1 MRNLKRVLSLVLAS
15 IMLVGMMV
23 VGASAVDTYNDFND
37 KDEIVNKDAVSLLV
51 TLNVINGKEDGSHFD
66 PTGNVTRA
74 EMAKMISVIL
84 NRGADINSQYA
95 TLNNGLT
102 DVANNWA
109 VGHINYCYSLDIIAG
124 RGDGKF
130 DPTANVT
137 AVEAAKMLLS
147 AAGYDASIE
156 GMVGPNW
163 DTNTAGLASRLGI
176 FDNFEKDIT
185 LSLNRDDA
193 ALLIYNFLDIEM
205 IQSYEN
211 GYAIAFADSR
221 TVLSFAYGVIKVQGV
236 VVANEWATVNSP
248 DGDDALR
255 AGMTTI
261 WNGDGIFSTTTNTQ
275 TNGGNDGLTAAERAL
290 RTGTFKVSTPEDY
303 LGKSVT
309 IYIRKTTILA
319 DSAVYGQ
326 PVLTDDNIVIETGAQ
341 VKEGERTVSGTLKK
355 LLSENNLTLS
365 TKKDESTLYFHNY
378 DEYLPTDKVFTDED
392 QMNSLYNAKGAT
404 LTIIDNNGD
413 GVVDFVLSKEKTLS
427 QVSSYSE
434 RNESMNIRGIPGSLD
449 FKELVGH
456 EDMEKDDILFYVQ
469 YGGRTYVEAP
479 KTITGEMEL
488 YNVRGDEKYIKVE
501 GEKYEEDD
509 LKVAA
514 NTDPSKFYVIGCEKF
529 TTPDGKTEGTDAEK
543 TLKGV
548 EFDSTYEF
556 FLDDYNNITAFRLVE
571 GTPAKYALVL
581 NSAFSTNGLKT
592 TADLELLLADGTKS
606 TYALDW
612 DASVKNIRSALNDS
626 KDINGDPIPAPA
638 KYPDGTTPTASAYD
652 SVKGEWSSS
661 GAAEY
666 LKKLVGSDDGRWVTG
681 SGTGNREPDYP
692 LAGAFKGN
700 LITYTLN
707 ENNVATVGLPVLTEG
722 QRVVDGE
729 VVTKQAPP
737 AVNHSLISSE
747 LEKGDVDIY
756 VDHDG
761 QANGVTAFDN
771 INDYGIDADTV
782 IFYYNDDG
790 TGAVRIG
797 YDEMARSVKAGDA
810 VSLVAKKGDTD
821 VAAAILIYPT
831 EKVKFGTDN
840 YVFVMREYNKVG
852 SEYRFNVVDKEGNV
866 TEVKAKSSAKDVA
879 DALNDLNT
887 GKTDPKMNSHRE
899 GLLYIMNTDGDYVT
913 FSKPKEYNAADHTV
927 VYGVVRFEKDSSRYV
942 NIYPNYKVVGDDK
955 DTVEITDESV
965 YLRLPVRS
973 LDNVFD
979 VDTLRVTDDKAVTT
993 KLDNGMLVAIAYDK
1007 DGNNRT
1013 IIGAYVE
1020 EFYKMDVDDTPAP
1033 APIVEGV
1040 FVDLSDPTDV
1050 EVYHTAA
1057 TISDDE
1063 ALAAIESALLKA
1075 DGITGI
1081 GNKSVNSNGDYVFTV
1096 TTKSGFDKTYVYQ
1109 GTETQVYTGKI
1120 NNVDVFVPLASGNEF
1135 INTAQKQSD
1144 CSTLTVTGTYAYGKL
1159 DSDDTA
1165 DYYETTRT
1173 DAITGNGFELE
1184 TGYYK
1189 VTAGTDAL
1197 NDGTNDVLTVAWTI
1211 GGKAVDSGDDAYVK
1225 TGAAIKATLTPTA
1238 DYPNTNAAGATNSK
1252 TDEITAELPTGTPDT
1267 GATFSGM
1274 TAAQGTAADG
1284 VLTMGDNQSTANM
1297 IITVTFTAV
1306 GNADCAPEVTFT
1318 KAN

>member
-514 NTDPSKFYVIGCEKF
+514 NTDPSKFYVIGCEKA
-529 TTPDGKTEGTDAEK
+529 TTPDGKISATEAEN
-543 TLKGV
+543 TLKGL

-556 FLDDYNNITAFRLVE
+556 FLDDYNNVTAFRLVE

-581 NSAFSTNGLKT
+581 DSAFSTNGLKT
-592 TADLELLLADGTKS
+592 TGDVKLLLPDNTTS
-606 TYALDW
+606 TYTLDW
-612 DASVKNIRSALNDS
+612 SASVKNIRTHLNDM
-626 KDINGDPIPAPA
+626 DPISNKDPYGDTVSDTTLF
-638 KYPDGTTPTASAYD
+638 KDGKWTEA
-652 SVKGEWSSS
+652 
-661 GAAEY
+661 GAADY
-666 LKKLVGSDDGRWVTG
+666 LKKLLGTDDGRQG
-681 SGTGNREPDYP
+681 DNQPYEA
-692 LAGAFKGN
+692 AGEFKGN
-700 LITYTLN
+700 LVTYSVN
-707 ENNVATVGLPVLTEG
+707 ENNAVTIGLPVLALG
-722 QRVVDGE
+722 QLVSKAVVN
-729 VVTKQAPP
+729 TTAPTATPDP
-737 AVNHSLISSE
+737 ARHDVLKVD
-747 LEKGDVDIY
+747 LAKGDVELTATDYGPY
-756 VDHDG
+756 VAG
-761 QANGVTAFDN
+761 TTNAETKIDN
-771 INDYGIDADTV
+771 VQFGIDADTV
-782 IFYYNDDG
+782 VFYYHKDG
-790 TGAVRIG
+790 SSARIG
-797 YDEMARSVKAGDA
+797 YDEMARLVEDGTA
-810 VSLVAKKGDTD
+810 VTVVAKKGDTD
-821 VAAAILIYPT
+821 VAAAILLYPT
-831 EKVKFGTDN
+831 TAVKFGTDN
-840 YVFVMREYNKVG
+840 YVYVLREYNKVG

-866 TEVKAKSSAKDVA
+866 TEVKAKSSQDDVA
-879 DALNDLNT
+879 KKLNALNVENA
-887 GKTDPKMNSHRE
+887 KMDCNRE
-899 GLLYIMNTDGDYVT
+899 GLLYIMNMNG
-913 FSKPKEYNAADHTV
+913 EYAEFDEPDAYNTGDHTV
-927 VYGVVRFEKDSSRYV
+927 VYGVVRFEKDSTRYV
-942 NIYPNYKVVGDDK
+942 RIYTDYEVVGADK
-955 DTVEITDESV
+955 DTVEINEAGPS
-965 YLRLPVRS
+965 LRLPVRS

-1007 DGNNRT
+1007 DSNNRT

-1020 EFYKMDVDDTPAP
+1020 EFYKMDVDDGAQTPLPPVDGVYADISTNTAVKVYYTGDTAP
-1033 APIVEGV
+1033 
-1040 FVDLSDPTDV
+1040 
-1050 EVYHTAA
+1050 
-1057 TISDDE
+1057 SDDE
-1063 ALAAIESALLKA
+1063 ALAEIEKKLEA
-1075 DGITGI
+1075 DSSIVEITNRAVSG
-1081 GNKSVNSNGDYVFTV
+1081 GKYVFTV
-1096 TTKSGFDKTYVYQ
+1096 KMKSGFTKD
-1109 GTETQVYTGKI
+1109 YTFDPASGKI
-1120 NNVDVFVPLASGNEF
+1120 ATYSGKLNNVDVLVPVDAVSGNLVKNAVKVSDLTSVGSLTGEYVVGKKDGEAGTAETQEAK
-1135 INTAQKQSD
+1135 NTAVVTGDGFVLEDGYYEVAAVTEATTGTVATYAGTITLTAPDAAIYVKAGQDITVTAKATANASTTATTGITV
-1144 CSTLTVTGTYAYGKL
+1144 TLTVTGGGTPGGTKTIAFTQDELKAGAEK
-1159 DSDDTA
+1159 S
-1165 DYYETTRT
+1165 TT
-1173 DAITGNGFELE
+1173 I
-1184 TGYYK
+1184 
-1189 VTAGTDAL
+1189 
-1197 NDGTNDVLTVAWTI
+1197 TI
-1211 GGKAVDSGDDAYVK
+1211 GG
-1225 TGAAIKATLTPTA
+1225 TAT
-1238 DYPNTNAAGATNSK
+1238 D
-1252 TDEITAELPTGTPDT
+1252 ITAIEGAITATP
-1267 GATFSGM
+1267 
-1274 TAAQGTAADG
+1274 
-1284 VLTMGDNQSTANM
+1284 
-1297 IITVTFTAV
+1297 
-1306 GNADCAPEVTFT
+1306 
-1318 KAN
+1318 

>member
-514 NTDPSKFYVIGCEKF
+514 NTDPSKFYVIGCEKA
-529 TTPDGKTEGTDAEK
+529 TTPDGKISATEAEN
-543 TLKGV
+543 TLKGL

-556 FLDDYNNITAFRLVE
+556 FLDDYNNVTAFRLVE

-581 NSAFSTNGLKT
+581 DSAFSTNGLKT
-592 TADLELLLADGTKS
+592 TGDVKLLLPDNTTS
-606 TYALDW
+606 TYTMDW
-612 DASVKNIRSALNDS
+612 SASVKKIKDFMNDNE
-626 KDINGDPIPAPA
+626 ILQPGDVTF
-638 KYPDGTTPTASAYD
+638 DDWTD
-652 SVKGEWSSS
+652 SD
-661 GAAEY
+661 ATEY
-666 LKKLVGSDDGRWVTG
+666 LKNLLGTNDGRQ
-681 SGTGNREPDYP
+681 GTVEKYP
-692 LAGAFKGN
+692 AAGQFKGN
-700 LITYTLN
+700 LVTYSVN
-707 ENNVATVGLPVLTEG
+707 ENDTVTIGLPELSLG
-722 QRVVDGE
+722 QLVENAV
-729 VVTKQAPP
+729 VVTATPDPTSNP
-737 AVNHSLISSE
+737 ADPDLHDTLKGD
-747 LEKGDVDIY
+747 LAKGDVDLVANNY
-756 VDHDG
+756 THEDDG
-761 QANGVTAFDN
+761 STSRTDAEF
-771 INDYGIDADTV
+771 GIDADTV
-782 IFYYNDDG
+782 IFYYHKDG
-790 TGAVRIG
+790 SSARVG
-797 YDEMARSVKAGDA
+797 YDEMARLVKDNTP

-821 VAAAILIYPT
+821 VAAAILLYP
-831 EKVKFGTDN
+831 KDPVKFGTDN
-840 YVFVMREYNKVG
+840 YVYVLREYNKVG

-866 TEVKAKSSAKDVA
+866 TEVKAKSGQSDVA
-879 DALNDLNT
+879 TELNKLN
-887 GKTDPKMNSHRE
+887 KNNSTMDSNRE
-899 GLLYIMNTDGDYVT
+899 GLLYIMNMNGDYAEFT
-913 FSKPKEYNAADHTV
+913 EPKKYSATDHTV
-927 VYGVVRFEKDSSRYV
+927 IYGVVRFEKDSTRYV
-942 NIYPNYKVVGDDK
+942 RVYTDYEVVGDDK
-955 DTVEITDESV
+955 DTVVINENGPS
-965 YLRLPVRS
+965 LRLPVRS
-973 LDNVFD
+973 VDNIFD

-1007 DGNNRT
+1007 DSNNRT

-1020 EFYKMDVDDTPAP
+1020 EFYKMDVDDSNAP

-1040 FVDLSDPTDV
+1040 YADISTNSAVKVYYTGDTAPTD
-1050 EVYHTAA
+1050 E
-1057 TISDDE
+1057 E
-1063 ALAAIESALLKA
+1063 ALAEIEKALEA
-1075 DGITGI
+1075 D
-1081 GNKSVNSNGDYVFTV
+1081 NSVVKIKDRQVDSNGYYVFTV
-1096 TTKSGFDKTYVYQ
+1096 ETKSGFDKKFTFNPAAANKIPVYS
-1109 GTETQVYTGKI
+1109 GKL
-1120 NNVDVFVPLASGNEF
+1120 NNVDVLVPVDAVNGNLVKNAVKASDLKPV
-1135 INTAQKQSD
+1135 AA
-1144 CSTLTVTGTYAYGKL
+1144 LTGAWVIGKNAAN
-1159 DSDDTA
+1159 DNVQTPKAPNAANVAGD
-1165 DYYETTRT
+1165 
-1173 DAITGNGFELE
+1173 GFDLKD
-1184 TGYYK
+1184 GYYK
-1189 VTAGTDAL
+1189 VDMATSAMAAGSATTGYNGTITLTAPDA
-1197 NDGTNDVLTVAWTI
+1197 AI
-1211 GGKAVDSGDDAYVK
+1211 YVK
-1225 TGAAIKATLTPTA
+1225 AGEDITVSATATAEAGHTCANGVTITLAVTGGGTPTGTTTIIFTA
-1238 DYPNTNAAGATNSK
+1238 AELTAGATKS
-1252 TDEITAELPTGTPDT
+1252 TTIQIA
-1267 GATFSGM
+1267 
-1274 TAAQGTAADG
+1274 GTAADITKIEG
-1284 VLTMGDNQSTANM
+1284 TAAV
-1297 IITVTFTAV
+1297 TVV
-1306 GNADCAPEVTFT
+1306 P
-1318 KAN
+1318 

>member
-514 NTDPSKFYVIGCEKF
+514 NTDPSKFYVVGCEKF

-581 NSAFSTNGLKT
+581 DSAFSTNGLKT
-592 TADLELLLADGTKS
+592 TGDVKLLLPDNTTS
-606 TYALDW
+606 TYTLDW
-612 DASVKNIRSALNDS
+612 SASVKNIRTHLNDM
-626 KDINGDPIPAPA
+626 DPISNKDPYGDTVRDTTLF
-638 KYPDGTTPTASAYD
+638 KDGKWTEA
-652 SVKGEWSSS
+652 
-661 GAAEY
+661 GAADY
-666 LKKLVGSDDGRWVTG
+666 LKKLLGTDDGRQG
-681 SGTGNREPDYP
+681 DNQPYEA
-692 LAGAFKGN
+692 AGEFKGN
-700 LITYTLN
+700 LVTYSVN
-707 ENNVATVGLPVLTEG
+707 ENNAVTIGLPVLALG
-722 QRVVDGE
+722 QLVSKAVVNTTAPTAAPNPARHDVLE
-729 VVTKQAPP
+729 VDLA
-737 AVNHSLISSE
+737 
-747 LEKGDVDIY
+747 KGDVELTATDY
-756 VDHDG
+756 GPFDGAAETEVDNV
-761 QANGVTAFDN
+761 QF
-771 INDYGIDADTV
+771 GIDADTV
-782 IFYYNDDG
+782 VFYYHKDG
-790 TGAVRIG
+790 SSARIG
-797 YDEMARSVKAGDA
+797 YDEMARLVEDGTA
-810 VSLVAKKGDTD
+810 VTVVAKKGDTD
-821 VAAAILIYPT
+821 VAAAILLYPT
-831 EKVKFGTDN
+831 TAVKFGTDN
-840 YVFVMREYNKVG
+840 YVYVLREYNKVG

-866 TEVKAKSSAKDVA
+866 TEVKAKSGQSDVA
-879 DALNDLNT
+879 TELNKLN
-887 GKTDPKMNSHRE
+887 KNNSTMDSNRE
-899 GLLYIMNTDGDYVT
+899 GLLYIMNMNGEYAE
-913 FSKPKEYNAADHTV
+913 FEKPDAYNTGDHTV
-927 VYGVVRFEKDSSRYV
+927 VYGVVRFEKDSTRYV
-942 NIYPNYKVVGDDK
+942 RIYTDYEVVGDDK
-955 DTVEITDESV
+955 DTVVINENSPS
-965 YLRLPVRS
+965 LRLPVRS
-973 LDNVFD
+973 VDNIFD

-1007 DGNNRT
+1007 DSNNRT

-1020 EFYKMDVDDTPAP
+1020 EFYKMDVEDEDPAP
-1033 APIVEGV
+1033 APTGNTS
-1040 FVDLSDPTDV
+1040 VDLSDPDNVKVLYKAGTTPLTLEQALVLIEQELEGSYKDFTKTYNNTTKKYTFEGTNKTTGFKASFV
-1050 EVYHTAA
+1050 FDGNTA
-1057 TISDDE
+1057 
-1063 ALAAIESALLKA
+1063 
-1075 DGITGI
+1075 
-1081 GNKSVNSNGDYVFTV
+1081 TV
-1096 TTKSGFDKTYVYQ
+1096 TTNERDGYANIDEAYVGLLNGEEYFAVKNSSTGTATAITAAGSAWYGRLNGTAAKAFSTTMSVVVAGNDFDVEDNYWTITAGTVTNGGITTGPTITAAVKNGPVYVKN
-1109 GTETQVYTGKI
+1109 GTENAKV
-1120 NNVDVFVPLASGNEF
+1120 
-1135 INTAQKQSD
+1135 
-1144 CSTLTVTGTYAYGKL
+1144 TLTFKV
-1159 DSDDTA
+1159 
-1165 DYYETTRT
+1165 T
-1173 DAITGNGFELE
+1173 DAAVDAGQGITVKATTTGVTPSTATALFEASANVNTE
-1184 TGYYK
+1184 ADVEFTIAK
-1189 VTAGTDAL
+1189 VTASVAIATTVEDA
-1197 NDGTNDVLTVAWTI
+1197 T
-1211 GGKAVDSGDDAYVK
+1211 
-1225 TGAAIKATLTPTA
+1225 
-1238 DYPNTNAAGATNSK
+1238 
-1252 TDEITAELPTGTPDT
+1252 
-1267 GATFSGM
+1267 
-1274 TAAQGTAADG
+1274 
-1284 VLTMGDNQSTANM
+1284 
-1297 IITVTFTAV
+1297 
-1306 GNADCAPEVTFT
+1306 
-1318 KAN
+1318 

>member
-514 NTDPSKFYVIGCEKF
+514 NTDPSKFYVIGCEKA
-529 TTPDGKTEGTDAEK
+529 TTPDGKISATEAEN
-543 TLKGV
+543 TLKGL

-556 FLDDYNNITAFRLVE
+556 FLDDYNNVTAFRLVE

-581 NSAFSTNGLKT
+581 DSAFSTNGLKT

-612 DASVKNIRSALNDS
+612 SASVKNIRSFLNGI
-626 KDINGDPIPAPA
+626 KDANGNPAIPTTW
-638 KYPDGTTPTASAYD
+638 PDGSDASGD
-652 SVKGEWSSS
+652 LDDGEWTSD

-666 LKKLVGSDDGRWVTG
+666 LKKLIGSDDGRWSTTNG
-681 SGTGNREPDYP
+681 GANKPDYP
-692 LAGAFKGN
+692 LAGQFKGN
-700 LITYTLN
+700 LITYTRD
-707 ENNVATVGLPVLTEG
+707 EESEKITITLPALVEG
-722 QRVVDGE
+722 QLVKEGVPA
-729 VVTKQAPP
+729 KLQANG
-737 AVNHSLISSE
+737 NHSAIFSE
-747 LEKGDVDIY
+747 LEKGDVDIF

-761 QANGVTAFDN
+761 LTTGQTVADLTKDS
-771 INDYGIDADTV
+771 DYGIDADTV
-782 IFYYNDDG
+782 IFYYNTDG
-790 TGAVRIG
+790 SGAVRVG

-840 YVFVMREYNKVG
+840 YVYVLREYNKVG

-866 TEVKAKSSAKDVA
+866 TEVKAKSTAKDLA

-899 GLLYIMNTDGDYVT
+899 GLLRIMNTDGDYVT

-1020 EFYKMDVDDTPAP
+1020 EFYKMDVDDAP
-1033 APIVEGV
+1033 APTPPVDGV
-1040 FVDLSDPTDV
+1040 YADISTNTAVKVYYTGDTAPT
-1050 EVYHTAA
+1050 
-1057 TISDDE
+1057 DDE
-1063 ALAAIESALLKA
+1063 ALAEIEKKLEA
-1075 DGITGI
+1075 DSSIVEIKDRTVTG
-1081 GNKSVNSNGDYVFTV
+1081 GKYVFTV
-1096 TTKSGFDKTYVYQ
+1096 KMKSGFTKDYTFDPATGKIATYSGKLNNVDALIPVADKDDIDGNVLKVEDLTAFAALEGAWVVGKKDANTASTQQDMTDDIAVTGDGFVLEDGYYKVTLDSIAAIT
-1109 GTETQVYTGKI
+1109 GTPTNNGTFTGKI
-1120 NNVDVFVPLASGNEF
+1120 NNEAGPIYVKD
-1135 INTAQKQSD
+1135 TK
-1144 CSTLTVTGTYAYGKL
+1144 TVTLEVAYSKDVAATHKIQLAVAADQGTI
-1159 DSDDTA
+1159 
-1165 DYYETTRT
+1165 TT
-1173 DAITGNGFELE
+1173 
-1184 TGYYK
+1184 
-1189 VTAGTDAL
+1189 
-1197 NDGTNDVLTVAWTI
+1197 
-1211 GGKAVDSGDDAYVK
+1211 
-1225 TGAAIKATLTPTA
+1225 P
-1238 DYPNTNAAGATNSK
+1238 AAGAQDAIAASTPVA
-1252 TDEITAELPTGTPDT
+1252 TAK
-1267 GATFSGM
+1267 AT
-1274 TAAQGTAADG
+1274 
-1284 VLTMGDNQSTANM
+1284 
-1297 IITVTFTAV
+1297 ITVTFNANIAADTTITVTATEATV
-1306 GNADCAPEVTFT
+1306 
-1318 KAN
+1318 

>member
-514 NTDPSKFYVIGCEKF
+514 NTDPSKFYVVGCEKF

-612 DASVKNIRSALNDS
+612 SASVKNIRSFLNGI
-626 KDINGDPIPAPA
+626 KDANGDPAIPTTW
-638 KYPDGTTPTASAYD
+638 PDGTSASGD
-652 SVKGEWSSS
+652 LDEHGEWTSD

-666 LKKLVGSDDGRWVTG
+666 LKKLIGSDDGRWSTTNG
-681 SGTGNREPDYP
+681 GANKPDYP
-692 LAGAFKGN
+692 LAGQFKGN
-700 LITYTLN
+700 LITYTRD
-707 ENNVATVGLPVLTEG
+707 EESEKITITLPALVEG
-722 QRVVDGE
+722 QRVKEGVP
-729 VVTKQAPP
+729 VKLQANG
-737 AVNHSLISSE
+737 NHSAIFSE
-747 LEKGDVDIY
+747 LEKGDVDIF
-756 VDHDG
+756 VDHTGLTTG
-761 QANGVTAFDN
+761 QTVADLTND
-771 INDYGIDADTV
+771 NDYGIDADTV
-782 IFYYNDDG
+782 IFYYNTDG
-790 TGAVRIG
+790 SGAVRVG

-840 YVFVMREYNKVG
+840 YVYVLREYNKVG

-866 TEVKAKSSAKDVA
+866 TEVKAKSTAKDLA

-899 GLLYIMNTDGDYVT
+899 GLLRIMNTDGDYVT
-913 FSKPKEYNAADHTV
+913 FSKPKEYKAADHTV

-1040 FVDLSDPTDV
+1040 FVDLSDPADV
-1050 EVYHTAA
+1050 KVNHTAA

-1081 GNKSVNSNGDYVFTV
+1081 GSKSVNSNGDYVFTV
-1096 TTKSGFDKTYVYQ
+1096 TTKSGFDKTYVYK

-1159 DSDDTA
+1159 DSDGTA

-1173 DAITGNGFELE
+1173 NAITGNGFELE

-1189 VTAGTDAL
+1189 VTLAAIDDITNGT
-1197 NDGTNDVLTVAWTI
+1197 NDGTFTGKINGEVGPIYVKDTKKVTLEVTYS
-1211 GGKAVDSGDDAYVK
+1211 KAVDASKKIQLEVTADQGTITAPTAGAHDAIAEGTPVA
-1225 TGAAIKATLTPTA
+1225 TAKAT
-1238 DYPNTNAAGATNSK
+1238 
-1252 TDEITAELPTGTPDT
+1252 
-1267 GATFSGM
+1267 
-1274 TAAQGTAADG
+1274 
-1284 VLTMGDNQSTANM
+1284 
-1297 IITVTFTAV
+1297 ITVTFSA
-1306 GNADCAPEVTFT
+1306 NIAADTTITVAASEV
-1318 KAN
+1318 AI

>member
-514 NTDPSKFYVIGCEKF
+514 NTDPSKFYVIGCEKA
-529 TTPDGKTEGTDAEK
+529 TTPDGKISATEAEN
-543 TLKGV
+543 TLKGL

-556 FLDDYNNITAFRLVE
+556 FLDDYNNVTAFRLVE

-592 TADLELLLADGTKS
+592 TGDVKLLLPDNTTS
-606 TYALDW
+606 TYAIDW
-612 DASVKNIRSALNDS
+612 DASVKNIRSALNDA
-626 KDINGDPIPAPA
+626 KDANGDPAIPTT
-638 KYPDGTTPTASAYD
+638 YPDGTSGTAGMD
-652 SVKGEWSSS
+652 SGKWTES

-666 LKKLVGSDDGRWVTG
+666 LKKLLGTDDGRQ
-681 SGTGNREPDYP
+681 GNQQPYP
-692 LAGAFKGN
+692 AAGQFKGN
-700 LITYTLN
+700 LVTYSVN
-707 ENNVATVGLPVLTEG
+707 ENDTVTIGLPVLALG
-722 QRVVDGE
+722 QLVSKAVVN
-729 VVTKQAPP
+729 TTAPTATSDP
-737 AVNHSLISSE
+737 ARHDVLKVD
-747 LEKGDVDIY
+747 LAKGDVELTATDY
-756 VDHDG
+756 GPFDGAAETKVDNV
-761 QANGVTAFDN
+761 QF
-771 INDYGIDADTV
+771 GIDADTV
-782 IFYYNDDG
+782 VFYYHKDG
-790 TGAVRIG
+790 SSARIG
-797 YDEMARSVKAGDA
+797 YDEMARLVEDGTA
-810 VSLVAKKGDTD
+810 VTVVAKKGDTD
-821 VAAAILIYPT
+821 VAAAILLYPST
-831 EKVKFGTDN
+831 AVKFGTDN
-840 YVFVMREYNKVG
+840 YVYVLREYNKVG

-866 TEVKAKSSAKDVA
+866 TEVKAKSGQSDVA
-879 DALNDLNT
+879 TELNKLN
-887 GKTDPKMNSHRE
+887 KNNSTMDSNRE
-899 GLLYIMNTDGDYVT
+899 GLLYIMNMNGEYAE
-913 FSKPKEYNAADHTV
+913 FEKPDAYNSGDHTV
-927 VYGVVRFEKDSSRYV
+927 VYGVVRFEKDSTRYV
-942 NIYPNYKVVGDDK
+942 RIYTDYEVVGDDK
-955 DTVEITDESV
+955 DTVVINENGPS
-965 YLRLPVRS
+965 LRLPVRS
-973 LDNVFD
+973 VDNIFD

-1007 DGNNRT
+1007 DSNNRT

-1020 EFYKMDVDDTPAP
+1020 EFYKMDVDENDGP

-1040 FVDLSDPTDV
+1040 FVDLNDPTDV
-1050 EVYHTAA
+1050 QVYHTAA
-1057 TISDDE
+1057 SISEPD
-1063 ALAAIESALLKA
+1063 ALAAIENALLA
-1075 DGITGI
+1075 DSNITEITG
-1081 GNKSVNSNGDYVFTV
+1081 KTFDSQNSAFVFTV
-1096 TTKSGFDKTYVYQ
+1096 MTKSGFTKNYIYA
-1109 GTETQVYTGKI
+1109 ETGSTAKVFTGKLDD
-1120 NNVDVFVPLASGNEF
+1120 VDVFVPYVDGSSEF
-1135 INTAQKQSD
+1135 LNTALKQSN
-1144 CSTLTVTGTYAYGKL
+1144 CTAYT
-1159 DSDDTA
+1159 S
-1165 DYYETTRT
+1165 
-1173 DAITGNGFELE
+1173 TGNFAKGDLNGTAGNYDIDATDKVTESGFDLE
-1184 TGYYK
+1184 TGYYEVAA
-1189 VTAGTDAL
+1189 VTGTLTASTTTGYT
-1197 NDGTNDVLTVAWTI
+1197 GTITLTAPNAAT
-1211 GGKAVDSGDDAYVK
+1211 YVK
-1225 TGAAIKATLTPTA
+1225 AGDNITVSATAPAQAGHTCADGVTITLTITGGGTPTGTAKILFTAA
-1238 DYPNTNAAGATNSK
+1238 DLTAGATKS
-1252 TDEITAELPTGTPDT
+1252 TTIQIA
-1267 GATFSGM
+1267 
-1274 TAAQGTAADG
+1274 GTAADITG
-1284 VLTMGDNQSTANM
+1284 ITGAA
-1297 IITVTFTAV
+1297 TVTV
-1306 GNADCAPEVTFT
+1306 P
-1318 KAN
+1318 

>member
-514 NTDPSKFYVIGCEKF
+514 NTDPSKFYVIGCEKA
-529 TTPDGKTEGTDAEK
+529 TTPDGKISATEAEN
-543 TLKGV
+543 TLKGL

-556 FLDDYNNITAFRLVE
+556 FLDDYNNVTAFRLVE

-581 NSAFSTNGLKT
+581 DSAFSTNGLKT
-592 TADLELLLADGTKS
+592 TGDVKLLLPDNTTS
-606 TYALDW
+606 TYTLDW
-612 DASVKNIRSALNDS
+612 SASVKNIRTHLNDM
-626 KDINGDPIPAPA
+626 DPISNKDPYGDTVSDTTLF
-638 KYPDGTTPTASAYD
+638 KDGKWTEA
-652 SVKGEWSSS
+652 
-661 GAAEY
+661 GAADY
-666 LKKLVGSDDGRWVTG
+666 LKKLLGTDDGRQG
-681 SGTGNREPDYP
+681 DNQPYEA
-692 LAGAFKGN
+692 AGEFKGN
-700 LITYTLN
+700 LVTYSVN
-707 ENNVATVGLPVLTEG
+707 ENNAVTIGLPVLALG
-722 QRVVDGE
+722 QLVSKAVVN
-729 VVTKQAPP
+729 TTAPTATPDP
-737 AVNHSLISSE
+737 ARHDVLKVD
-747 LEKGDVDIY
+747 LAKGDVELTATDYGPY
-756 VDHDG
+756 VAG
-761 QANGVTAFDN
+761 TTNAETKIDN
-771 INDYGIDADTV
+771 VQFGIDADTV
-782 IFYYNDDG
+782 VFYYHKDG
-790 TGAVRIG
+790 SSARIG
-797 YDEMARSVKAGDA
+797 YDEMARLVEDGTA
-810 VSLVAKKGDTD
+810 VTVVAKKGDTD
-821 VAAAILIYPT
+821 VAAAILLYPST
-831 EKVKFGTDN
+831 AVKFGTDN
-840 YVFVMREYNKVG
+840 YVYVLREYNKVG

-866 TEVKAKSSAKDVA
+866 TEVKAKSGQDDVA
-879 DALNDLNT
+879 KKLNALNVENA
-887 GKTDPKMNSHRE
+887 KMDCNRE
-899 GLLYIMNTDGDYVT
+899 GLLYIMNMNG
-913 FSKPKEYNAADHTV
+913 EYAEFDEPDAYNTGDHTV
-927 VYGVVRFEKDSSRYV
+927 VYGVVRFEKDSTRYV
-942 NIYPNYKVVGDDK
+942 RIYTDYEVVGADK
-955 DTVEITDESV
+955 DTVEINEAGPS
-965 YLRLPVRS
+965 LRLPVRS

-1007 DGNNRT
+1007 DSNNRT

-1020 EFYKMDVDDTPAP
+1020 EFYKMDVDDAGPTPAP
-1033 APIVEGV
+1033 APTGV
-1040 FVDLSDPTDV
+1040 FVNLNTPATV
-1050 EVYHTAA
+1050 EVYYTGDTAP
-1057 TISDDE
+1057 TSNE
-1063 ALAAIESALLKA
+1063 ALAAIEKALLESSDIEAILSK
-1075 DGITGI
+1075 DVVGGNYQFTVRTSTGFTDKYI
-1081 GNKSVNSNGDYVFTV
+1081 FASSAIKHVFT
-1096 TTKSGFDKTYVYQ
+1096 
-1109 GTETQVYTGKI
+1109 GKL
-1120 NNVDVFVPLASGNEF
+1120 NNVDVIVPDESGAKLT
-1135 INTAQKQSD
+1135 TAMTLSD
-1144 CSTLTVTGTYAYGKL
+1144 LKPVSLKGNHVKVPGAAGAPATYAAKA
-1159 DSDDTA
+1159 SAAVT
-1165 DYYETTRT
+1165 EH
-1173 DAITGNGFELE
+1173 GFDLE
-1184 TGYYK
+1184 DGYYK
-1189 VTAGTDAL
+1189 VTLEVDKTGLTTNNGTLDFTA
-1197 NDGTNDVLTVAWTI
+1197 TI
-1211 GGKAVDSGDDAYVK
+1211 NGEADEVYVK
-1225 TGAAIKATLTPTA
+1225 DTKSVTIKLVTKDAAVSATHRVQGKIET
-1238 DYPNTNAAGATNSK
+1238 DSATNS
-1252 TDEITAELPTGTPDT
+1252 ITTPADI
-1267 GATFSGM
+1267 
-1274 TAAQGTAADG
+1274 GTAADWFAVSSAIG
-1284 VLTMGDNQSTANM
+1284 SEKEV
-1297 IITVTFTAV
+1297 IITVNTNFADDDTFAV
-1306 GNADCAPEVTFT
+1306 TLTETNA
-1318 KAN
+1318 

>member
-1 MRNLKRVLSLVLAS
+1 MARTVE
-15 IMLVGMMV
+15 
-23 VGASAVDTYNDFND
+23 
-37 KDEIVNKDAVSLLV
+37 EI
-51 TLNVINGKEDGSHFD
+51 
-66 PTGNVTRA
+66 
-74 EMAKMISVIL
+74 ISVIL

-211 GYAIAFADSR
+211 GYAIAFSDSR

-456 EDMEKDDILFYVQ
+456 EDLEKDDILFYVQ

-514 NTDPSKFYVIGCEKF
+514 NTDPSKFYVIGCEKA
-529 TTPDGKTEGTDAEK
+529 TTPDGKISATEAEN
-543 TLKGV
+543 TLKGL

-556 FLDDYNNITAFRLVE
+556 FLDDYNNVTAFRLVE

-592 TADLELLLADGTKS
+592 TGDVKLLLPDNTTS
-606 TYALDW
+606 TYAIDW
-612 DASVKNIRSALNDS
+612 DASVKNIRSALNDA
-626 KDINGDPIPAPA
+626 KDANGDPAIPTT
-638 KYPDGTTPTASAYD
+638 YPDGTSGTAGMD
-652 SVKGEWSSS
+652 SGKWTES

-666 LKKLVGSDDGRWVTG
+666 LKKLLGTDDGRQ
-681 SGTGNREPDYP
+681 GNQQPYP
-692 LAGAFKGN
+692 AAGQFKGN
-700 LITYTLN
+700 LVTYSVN
-707 ENNVATVGLPVLTEG
+707 ENDTVTIGLPVLALG
-722 QRVVDGE
+722 QLVSKAVVN
-729 VVTKQAPP
+729 TTAPTAAPDP
-737 AVNHSLISSE
+737 ARHDVLKVD
-747 LEKGDVDIY
+747 LAKGDVELTATDYGPY
-756 VDHDG
+756 VAG
-761 QANGVTAFDN
+761 TTNAETKIDN
-771 INDYGIDADTV
+771 VQFGIDADTV
-782 IFYYNDDG
+782 VFYYHKDG
-790 TGAVRIG
+790 SSARIG
-797 YDEMARSVKAGDA
+797 YDEMARLVEDGTA
-810 VSLVAKKGDTD
+810 VTVVAKKGDTD
-821 VAAAILIYPT
+821 VAAAILLYPT
-831 EKVKFGTDN
+831 TAVKFGTDN
-840 YVFVMREYNKVG
+840 YVYVLREYNKVG

-866 TEVKAKSSAKDVA
+866 TEVKAKSGQSDVA
-879 DALNDLNT
+879 TELNKLN
-887 GKTDPKMNSHRE
+887 KNNSTMDSNRE
-899 GLLYIMNTDGDYVT
+899 GLLYIMNMNGEYAE
-913 FSKPKEYNAADHTV
+913 FEKPDAYNSGDHTV
-927 VYGVVRFEKDSSRYV
+927 VYGVVRFEKDSTRYV
-942 NIYPNYKVVGDDK
+942 RIYTDYEVVGDDK
-955 DTVEITDESV
+955 DTVVINENGPS
-965 YLRLPVRS
+965 LRLPVRS
-973 LDNVFD
+973 VDNIFD

-1007 DGNNRT
+1007 DSNNRT

-1020 EFYKMDVDDTPAP
+1020 EFYKMDVDENDGP

-1040 FVDLSDPTDV
+1040 FVDLNTPGDV
-1050 EVYHTAA
+1050 QVYHTAA
-1057 TISDDE
+1057 NISLND
-1063 ALAAIESALLKA
+1063 ALAAIEQALLA
-1075 DGITGI
+1075 DENITEI
-1081 GNKSVNSNGDYVFTV
+1081 TAKNVNSGSYDFTV
-1096 TTKSGFDKTYVYQ
+1096 MTKSGFAETYKYAAA
-1109 GTETQVYTGKI
+1109 TDHAQVYTGKV
-1120 NNVDVFVPLASGNEF
+1120 NGTDVLIPVADKADIDGNILDATDF
-1135 INTAQKQSD
+1135 
-1144 CSTLTVTGTYAYGKL
+1144 STLDALEGAWVIGKKDSSTASTQQDMTSDIAVTG
-1159 DSDDTA
+1159 S
-1165 DYYETTRT
+1165 
-1173 DAITGNGFELE
+1173 GFDLE
-1184 TGYYK
+1184 DGYYK
-1189 VTAGTDAL
+1189 VTAGTGAL
-1197 NDGTNDVLTVAWTI
+1197 SNGTKDVLTVAWTI
-1211 GGKAVDSGDDAYVK
+1211 DGETVASAGVVYVK
-1225 TGAAIKATLTPTA
+1225 TGATIKATLTPTA
-1238 DYPNTNAAGATNSK
+1238 DYTTTGTITTAGDK
-1252 TDEITAELPTGTPDT
+1252 ITALSDNTPTTDT
-1267 GATFSGM
+1267 GAEFTGM
-1274 TAAQGTAADG
+1274 TSAQGETTADTG
-1284 VLTMGDNQSTANM
+1284 VLTMKSAASTANM
-1297 IITVTFTAV
+1297 VITVTFTAV
-1306 GNADCAPEVTFT
+1306 DDADCTPDLSFT
-1318 KAN
+1318 PAN

>member
-211 GYAIAFADSR
+211 GYAIAFSDSR

-514 NTDPSKFYVIGCEKF
+514 NTDPSKFYVIGCEKA
-529 TTPDGKTEGTDAEK
+529 TTPDGKISATEAEN
-543 TLKGV
+543 TLKGL

-556 FLDDYNNITAFRLVE
+556 FLDDYNNVTAFRLVE

-581 NSAFSTNGLKT
+581 DSAFSTNGLKT
-592 TADLELLLADGTKS
+592 TGDVKLLLPDNTTS
-606 TYALDW
+606 TYTMDW
-612 DASVKNIRSALNDS
+612 SASVKKIKDFMNDNE
-626 KDINGDPIPAPA
+626 ILQPGDVTF
-638 KYPDGTTPTASAYD
+638 DDWTD
-652 SVKGEWSSS
+652 SD
-661 GAAEY
+661 ATEY
-666 LKKLVGSDDGRWVTG
+666 LKQLLGTDDGRQGATQ
-681 SGTGNREPDYP
+681 PYP
-692 LAGAFKGN
+692 AAGQFKGN
-700 LITYTLN
+700 LVTYSVN
-707 ENNVATVGLPVLTEG
+707 ENDTVTIGLPELALGQLVKKAVVNTTAPTAAPDPARHDVLK
-722 QRVVDGE
+722 VDL
-729 VVTKQAPP
+729 A
-737 AVNHSLISSE
+737 
-747 LEKGDVDIY
+747 KGDVELTATDYGPY
-756 VDHDG
+756 VAG
-761 QANGVTAFDN
+761 TTNAETKIDN
-771 INDYGIDADTV
+771 VQFGIDADTV
-782 IFYYNDDG
+782 VFYYHKDG
-790 TGAVRIG
+790 SSARIG
-797 YDEMARSVKAGDA
+797 YDEMARLVEDGTA
-810 VSLVAKKGDTD
+810 VTVVAKKGDTD
-821 VAAAILIYPT
+821 VAAAILLYPT
-831 EKVKFGTDN
+831 TAVKFGTDN
-840 YVFVMREYNKVG
+840 YVYVLREYNKVG

-866 TEVKAKSSAKDVA
+866 TEVKAKSGQSDVA
-879 DALNDLNT
+879 TELNKLN
-887 GKTDPKMNSHRE
+887 KNNSTMDSNRE
-899 GLLYIMNTDGDYVT
+899 GLLYIMNMNGEYAE
-913 FSKPKEYNAADHTV
+913 FEKPDAYNSGDHTV
-927 VYGVVRFEKDSSRYV
+927 VYGVVRFEKDSTRYV
-942 NIYPNYKVVGDDK
+942 RIYTDYEVVGDDK
-955 DTVEITDESV
+955 DTVVINENGPS
-965 YLRLPVRS
+965 LRLPVRS
-973 LDNVFD
+973 VDNIFD

-1007 DGNNRT
+1007 DSNNRT

-1020 EFYKMDVDDTPAP
+1020 EFYKMDVDENDGP

-1040 FVDLSDPTDV
+1040 FVDLNTPGDV
-1050 EVYHTAA
+1050 QVYHTAA
-1057 TISDDE
+1057 NISLND
-1063 ALAAIESALLKA
+1063 ALAAIEQALLA
-1075 DGITGI
+1075 DENITEI
-1081 GNKSVNSNGDYVFTV
+1081 TAKNVNSGSYDFTV
-1096 TTKSGFDKTYVYQ
+1096 MTKSGFAETYKYAAA
-1109 GTETQVYTGKI
+1109 TDHAQVYTGKI
-1120 NNVDVFVPLASGNEF
+1120 DNVDVFVPKGNGSNEL
-1135 INTAQKQSD
+1135 ISNAKKQSD
-1144 CSTLTVTGTYAYGKL
+1144 CSAVTTTGAHANGKL
-1159 DSDDTA
+1159 SAAGASGWQVIATA
-1165 DYYETTRT
+1165 VI
-1173 DAITGNGFELE
+1173 AGNGFELE

-1189 VTAGTDAL
+1189 VT
-1197 NDGTNDVLTVAWTI
+1197 LTVDSTGVTNNTGLTFTSTI
-1211 GGKAVDSGDDAYVK
+1211 NDAASPAYVK
-1225 TGAAIKATLTPTA
+1225 DTKTVTINLVTAGAKMGTTHKVQGKIETDVAGNAITVPANAGTPA
-1238 DYPNTNAAGATNSK
+1238 DYFAAES
-1252 TDEITAELPTGTPDT
+1252 EI
-1267 GATFSGM
+1267 
-1274 TAAQGTAADG
+1274 GTAKE
-1284 VLTMGDNQSTANM
+1284 
-1297 IITVTFTAV
+1297 ITVTLTDNIGADTELTVTLTEATA
-1306 GNADCAPEVTFT
+1306 
-1318 KAN
+1318 

>member
-514 NTDPSKFYVIGCEKF
+514 NTDPSKFYVVGCEKF

-840 YVFVMREYNKVG
+840 YVYVLREYNKVG

-866 TEVKAKSSAKDVA
+866 TEVKAKSTAKDLA

-899 GLLYIMNTDGDYVT
+899 GLLRIMNTDGDYVT

-927 VYGVVRFEKDSSRYV
+927 VYGVVRFEKDSSRYINV
-942 NIYPNYKVVGDDK
+942 YPNYKVVGDDK

-1020 EFYKMDVDDTPAP
+1020 EFYKMDVDDAP
-1033 APIVEGV
+1033 APTPTPTGDTYVDARTGTVVLYYKDGTTAPSGNDAVALVEAKLETLGKITSRSLAADGKTYTIKV
-1040 FVDLSDPTDV
+1040 EQSNGYERTFTFVDD
-1050 EVYHTAA
+1050 A
-1057 TISDDE
+1057 
-1063 ALAAIESALLKA
+1063 
-1075 DGITGI
+1075 TGI
-1081 GNKSVNSNGDYVFTV
+1081 LPAYV
-1096 TTKSGFDKTYVYQ
+1096 
-1109 GTETQVYTGKI
+1109 GTI
-1120 NNVDVFVPLASGNEF
+1120 NNVEAWVDSADAKNNKI
-1135 INTAQKQSD
+1135 INAEKDTAF
-1144 CSTLTVTGTYAYGKL
+1144 TLTGNFFEGKVKDGEPVTNPAT
-1159 DSDDTA
+1159 TA
-1165 DYYETTRT
+1165 
-1173 DAITGNGFELE
+1173 ASVIITGNGFVLE
-1184 TGYYK
+1184 DGYYS
-1189 VTAGTDAL
+1189 VTPTAT
-1197 NDGTNDVLTVAWTI
+1197 VLT
-1211 GGKAVDSGDDAYVK
+1211 GLG
-1225 TGAAIKATLTPTA
+1225 TGAKIEWTVDGKPATEGSASYAKKDAAIVATLTTGSDYHTGNSTSFDKFTA
-1238 DYPNTNAAGATNSK
+1238 
-1252 TDEITAELPTGTPDT
+1252 T
-1267 GATFSGM
+1267 GATFTGTGLT
-1274 TAAQGTAADG
+1274 TALVESNTAGALELKKDLNAFTLAITITFPAVG
-1284 VLTMGDNQSTANM
+1284 NANA
-1297 IITVTFTAV
+1297 TPAVTFTAS
-1306 GNADCAPEVTFT
+1306 A
-1318 KAN
+1318 

>member
-514 NTDPSKFYVIGCEKF
+514 NTDPSKFYVIGCEKA
-529 TTPDGKTEGTDAEK
+529 TTPDGKISATEAEN
-543 TLKGV
+543 TLKGL

-556 FLDDYNNITAFRLVE
+556 FLDDYNNVTAFRLVE

-592 TADLELLLADGTKS
+592 TGDVKLLLPDNTTS
-606 TYALDW
+606 TYAIDW
-612 DASVKNIRSALNDS
+612 DASVKNIRSALNDA
-626 KDINGDPIPAPA
+626 KDANGDPAIPTT
-638 KYPDGTTPTASAYD
+638 YPDGTSGTAGMD
-652 SVKGEWSSS
+652 SGKWTES

-666 LKKLVGSDDGRWVTG
+666 LKKLLGTDDGRQG
-681 SGTGNREPDYP
+681 DKQPYP
-692 LAGAFKGN
+692 AAGQFKGN
-700 LITYTLN
+700 LVTYSVN
-707 ENNVATVGLPVLTEG
+707 ENDTVTIGLPVLALG
-722 QRVVDGE
+722 QLVSKAVVN
-729 VVTKQAPP
+729 TTAPTATSDP
-737 AVNHSLISSE
+737 ARHDVLKVD
-747 LEKGDVDIY
+747 LAKGDVELTATDY
-756 VDHDG
+756 GPFDGAAETKVDNV
-761 QANGVTAFDN
+761 QF
-771 INDYGIDADTV
+771 GIDADTV
-782 IFYYNDDG
+782 VFYYHKDG
-790 TGAVRIG
+790 SSARIG
-797 YDEMARSVKAGDA
+797 YDEMARLVEDGTA
-810 VSLVAKKGDTD
+810 VTVVAKKGDTD
-821 VAAAILIYPT
+821 VAAAILLYPST
-831 EKVKFGTDN
+831 AVKFGTDN
-840 YVFVMREYNKVG
+840 YVYVLREYNKVG

-866 TEVKAKSSAKDVA
+866 TEVKAKSSQDDVA
-879 DALNDLNT
+879 KKLNALNVENA
-887 GKTDPKMNSHRE
+887 KMDCNRE
-899 GLLYIMNTDGDYVT
+899 GLLYIMNMNG
-913 FSKPKEYNAADHTV
+913 EYAEFDEPDAYNTGDHTV
-927 VYGVVRFEKDSSRYV
+927 VYGVVRFEKDSTRYV
-942 NIYPNYKVVGDDK
+942 RIYTDYEVVGADK
-955 DTVEITDESV
+955 DTVEINEAGPS
-965 YLRLPVRS
+965 LRLPVRS

-1007 DGNNRT
+1007 DSNNRT

-1020 EFYKMDVDDTPAP
+1020 EFYKMDVEEEDPAP
-1033 APIVEGV
+1033 APTGNTS
-1040 FVDLSDPTDV
+1040 VDLSDPDDVKVLYKAGTTPLTLEQALVLIEQELEGSYKDFTKTYNNTTKKYTFEGTNKTTGFKASFVFDGSTATVTTNERDGYANIDEAYVGLLNGEEYFAVKNSGTGAATAYAASGSAWYGRLDGTTTKAFSTTMSVVVTDNDFDIEDNYQTITAGAV
-1050 EVYHTAA
+1050 TQTGITAGPTITAA
-1057 TISDDE
+1057 V
-1063 ALAAIESALLKA
+1063 K
-1075 DGITGI
+1075 
-1081 GNKSVNSNGDYVFTV
+1081 NGPVYVKNGTENAKVTLTFTV
-1096 TTKSGFDKTYVYQ
+1096 TVAAVDAGQGITVKATTAGVTPSTATALFAAGDATTTTKD
-1109 GTETQVYTGKI
+1109 I
-1120 NNVDVFVPLASGNEF
+1120 EF
-1135 INTAQKQSD
+1135 TIA
-1144 CSTLTVTGTYAYGKL
+1144 
-1159 DSDDTA
+1159 
-1165 DYYETTRT
+1165 
-1173 DAITGNGFELE
+1173 
-1184 TGYYK
+1184 K
-1189 VTAGTDAL
+1189 VTADVAIATTVEDA
-1197 NDGTNDVLTVAWTI
+1197 T
-1211 GGKAVDSGDDAYVK
+1211 
-1225 TGAAIKATLTPTA
+1225 
-1238 DYPNTNAAGATNSK
+1238 
-1252 TDEITAELPTGTPDT
+1252 
-1267 GATFSGM
+1267 
-1274 TAAQGTAADG
+1274 
-1284 VLTMGDNQSTANM
+1284 
-1297 IITVTFTAV
+1297 
-1306 GNADCAPEVTFT
+1306 
-1318 KAN
+1318 